1 MMGEALISPEL
12 RDVLAK
18 VAVFLLVQGL
28 VYLIL
33 NNSSDVF
40 SKSKR
45 LRSLSFRPK
54 RSMSAR
60 RVLAPLSYVPVG
72 TDYDSPSPSPSLFSS
87 SSWSS
92 RRWVAAKRIE
102 QLGVRAVA

>member
-1 MMGEALISPEL
+1 MTMEEALISPEL

-33 NNSSDVF
+33 TNSSDVF
-40 SKSKR
+40 SKNKR
-45 LRSLSFRPK
+45 LRSLSFRPM
-54 RSMSAR
+54 RSMSVR
-60 RVLAPLSYVPVG
+60 RVLAPLSDIPVG
-72 TDYDSPSPSPSLFSS
+72 TDENSPSPLLSSS

-92 RRWVAAKRIE
+92 RRWGSRKE
-102 QLGVRAVA
+102 D

>member
-1 MMGEALISPEL
+1 DPSPPMTMEEALISPEL

-33 NNSSDVF
+33 TNSSDVF

-45 LRSLSFRPK
+45 LRSLSFRPM
-54 RSMSAR
+54 RSMSVR
-60 RVLAPLSYVPVG
+60 RVLAPLSDVPVG
-72 TDYDSPSPSPSLFSS
+72 TDDDSLGGALYICSL
-87 SSWSS
+87 
-92 RRWVAAKRIE
+92 
-102 QLGVRAVA
+102 

>member
-1 MMGEALISPEL
+1 M
-12 RDVLAK
+12 LAK

-33 NNSSDVF
+33 TNSSDVF

-45 LRSLSFRPK
+45 LRSLSFRPM
-54 RSMSAR
+54 RSMSVR
-60 RVLAPLSYVPVG
+60 RVLAPLSDVPVG
-72 TDYDSPSPSPSLFSS
+72 TDDDSPSPSPSLFSS

>member
-1 MMGEALISPEL
+1 MTMEEALISPEL

-33 NNSSDVF
+33 TNSSDVF
-40 SKSKR
+40 SKNKR
-45 LRSLSFRPK
+45 LRSLSFRPM
-54 RSMSAR
+54 RSMSVR
-60 RVLAPLSYVPVG
+60 RVLAPLSDVPVG
-72 TDYDSPSPSPSLFSS
+72 TDDDSPSPSLFSS

-92 RRWVAAKRIE
+92 RRWGSRKE
-102 QLGVRAVA
+102 D